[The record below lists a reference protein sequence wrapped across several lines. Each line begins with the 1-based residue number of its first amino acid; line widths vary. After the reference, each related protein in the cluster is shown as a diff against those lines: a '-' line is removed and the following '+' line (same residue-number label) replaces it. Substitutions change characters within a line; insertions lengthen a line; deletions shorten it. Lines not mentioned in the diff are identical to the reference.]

1 MENEQYRTTA
11 AKKAMLESLEHH
23 LGVVSLSVAA
33 VGISR
38 STHYKWI
45 EEDEEYRNAVN
56 DIGEGVIDFV
66 ESALHKRIKEGDT
79 TSMIFFL
86 KTKGKKRGY
95 IEKTE
100 SEVKMEAGVSL
111 NFKRV
116 G

>member
-1 MENEQYRTTA
+1 MENEQIRTTS
-11 AKKAMLESLEHH
+11 AKKAMLDALELN
-23 LGVVSLSVAA
+23 LGNVSSSVAA

-45 EEDEEYRNAVN
+45 EEDEEYANAVA
-56 DIGEGVIDFV
+56 DLSEGVIDFV

-111 NFKRV
+111 NFRRV